1 MRKIT
6 EKSIKAFM
14 SAEPFKEGNTEV
26 EVLPNVTIL
35 RLFENAI
42 AYRYNDLLGTLSVT
56 TAGWNTP
63 TTRERLNGI
72 PFVKVSTRKNHLYIN
87 DYPWDGSLVDVL
99 PYETY
104 STKTN

>member
-1 MRKIT
+1 MKKIT

-14 SAEPFKEGNTEV
+14 NAERFKESNTEV

-35 RLFENAI
+35 RLFGNAI
-42 AYRYNDLLGTLSVT
+42 AYRYNDPLKTLSVT
-56 TAGWNTP
+56 TAGWNSK
-63 TTRERLNGI
+63 TTRERLNGL
-72 PFVKVSTRKNHLYIN
+72 PFVKVSVRKGQLYIN

-104 STKTN
+104 SPKN

>member
-14 SAEPFKEGNTEV
+14 NAEQFKESNTEV

-35 RLFENAI
+35 RLFGNAI
-42 AYRYNDLLGTLSVT
+42 AYRYNDPNGTISVT

-63 TTRERLNGI
+63 TTLNRLNGL
-72 PFVKVSTRKNHLYIN
+72 PFVKVGKRKGQLYIN

-104 STKTN
+104 STKK

>member
-1 MRKIT
+1 MKKIT

-14 SAEPFKEGNTEV
+14 NAERFKESNTEV

-35 RLFENAI
+35 RLFGNAI
-42 AYRYNDLLGTLSVT
+42 AYRYNDPLRTLSVT
-56 TAGWNTP
+56 TTGWNTR
-63 TTRERLNGI
+63 TTRERLNGL
-72 PFVKVSTRKNHLYIN
+72 PFVKITTRKGQLYIN

-104 STKTN
+104 STKK

>member
-14 SAEPFKEGNTEV
+14 NAERFKESNTEV

-35 RLFENAI
+35 RLFGNEI
-42 AYRYNDLLGTLSVT
+42 AYRYNDPLRTLSVT

-63 TTRERLNGI
+63 TTFERLNGL
-72 PFVKVSTRKNHLYIN
+72 PFVKVSKRKGQMYIN

-104 STKTN
+104 STKK